1 MIHAYPKRMWYVEK
15 YLVPS
20 MLAQGIDKDDIIV
33 YNDDKGLGNLK
44 SCMDAFASVPDNLG
58 GTWHLQDDV
67 CICKNF
73 KQMTEMW
80 DRGIVCAFSSK
91 MYDGE
96 GRVGAVKLWQMW
108 FSFPCI
114 RIPNNFAHECGI
126 WVPKNIIGNPV
137 YKDFWKNGVNDDWA
151 FRTFMNTMHKGEI
164 ATNLAPNL
172 VDHVDYLLGGG
183 SGGTRKEPVRA
194 QYWLDNDVVE
204 KLEKKILKNSQKT
217 T

>member
-1 MIHAYPKRMWYVEK
+1 MAKYMIHAYPKRMWYVEE

-20 MLAQGIDKDDIIV
+20 MLAQGIDENSIIV
-33 YNDDKGLGNLK
+33 YNDDKHLGNLRA
-44 SCMDAFASVPDNLG
+44 CMDAFSSLPDSID

-73 KQMTEMW
+73 KKLTELY
-80 DRGIVCAFSSK
+80 DRGIVCGFSSK

-96 GRVGAVKLWQMW
+96 GRIGAVHAQKMW

-114 RIPNNFAHECGI
+114 RIPNNYAHDCGS
-126 WVPKNIIGNPV
+126 WVVKYIIGNPV
-137 YKDFWKNGVNDDWA
+137 YKEFWQKGVNDDWA
-151 FRTFMNTMHKGEI
+151 FRQYVNTFHKEDL

-183 SGGTRKEPVRA
+183 SGGTRKVQVRA
-194 QYWLDNDVVE
+194 QYWDDNDIVE
-204 KLEKKILKNSQKT
+204 ELERKILKRC
-217 T
+217 